1 MSRISA
7 IDPQQATGKSKELLD
22 GVQKKLGMTPN
33 LMRAMANSPAA
44 LSAYLQFG
52 QALGEGVLSAKTR
65 EQIALAVAQANSC
78 DYCLSAHSAMGKM
91 VGLTAQQIKDARMGS
106 AVDVK
111 ENAIVQLAA
120 QLVEKRG
127 WLSDEDFASARDA
140 GVNDAEIA
148 EVIANTAQSIFS
160 NYFNHA
166 AETEID
172 FPAVKPL
179 EAHAVGDSCST
190 GTCSS

>member
-1 MSRISA
+1 MSRIST
-7 IDPQQATGKSKELLD
+7 IDPQQVTGKSKQLLD
-22 GVQKKLGMTPN
+22 SVQKKLGMTPN

-44 LSAYLQFG
+44 LNAYLQFG

-78 DYCLSAHSAMGKM
+78 EYCLSAHSAVGKM
-91 VGLTAQQIKDARMGS
+91 VGLTADQIKDARMGS
-106 AVDVK
+106 AVDIK
-111 ENAIVQLAA
+111 ENAIVQLAT

-127 WLSDEDFASARDA
+127 WLSDEDLASARAA

-148 EVIANTAQSIFS
+148 EVIANTAQSIYS

-172 FPAVKPL
+172 FPAVEPL
-179 EAHAVGDSCST
+179 EVAAVGDSCST